1 MSLLPGWSGNRN
13 PVSLSFSAPVQIDPA
28 AHPTPCTMGTIPSS
42 GVSLLGLGVDHPPT
56 YSVEFKDRVDLYL
69 YSHSGLSWS
78 IIGWTLPKIFTML
91 WILSALH
98 YFTRIIK
105 KLLILKYV
113 FFYSL
118 HHLSETFPIRRPIE
132 HYAINLHRSGRM
144 LNFLDGFLKI
154 LMRKFMKTRPVG
166 TELFHADGEK
176 YRYMGKRT
184 DRQMLI
190 INSHL
195 SKFYNDPINN
205 RISRHPV

>member
-1 MSLLPGWSGNRN
+1 
-13 PVSLSFSAPVQIDPA
+13 
-28 AHPTPCTMGTIPSS
+28 
-42 GVSLLGLGVDHPPT
+42 
-56 YSVEFKDRVDLYL
+56 
-69 YSHSGLSWS
+69 
-78 IIGWTLPKIFTML
+78 
-91 WILSALH
+91 
-98 YFTRIIK
+98 
-105 KLLILKYV
+105 
-113 FFYSL
+113 
-118 HHLSETFPIRRPIE
+118 
-132 HYAINLHRSGRM
+132 M